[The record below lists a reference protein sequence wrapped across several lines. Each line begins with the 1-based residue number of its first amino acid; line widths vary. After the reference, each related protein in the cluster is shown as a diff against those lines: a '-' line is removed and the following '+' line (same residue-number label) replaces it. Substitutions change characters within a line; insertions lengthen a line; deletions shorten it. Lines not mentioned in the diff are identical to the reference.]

1 VTTTT
6 HAPRILVVGEINVD
20 FVFKGCRALPMPGK
34 EVLADDFVMTPGSSS
49 MICAMGLAKLGNS
62 VAFHGRLGTDAS
74 GEFCLRALHGAGI
87 DTSSLRPDA
96 SLRTGVTASLST
108 PHDRALVTF
117 AGAIAE
123 LRAEE
128 VQDEWL
134 RKATHLHVSSY
145 YLQKALRSGCRRL
158 FERAT
163 ALGLTTSLDPGFDPE
178 QKWESDL
185 LETLQQVDV
194 FLPNEQELEAIT
206 GRGDLSEALAAVQNG
221 RTRTV
226 VKRGSEGCTSLDDG
240 LRRDVPAYA
249 VDAIDSTGAGDSF
262 DAGFLH
268 AWLRQMSWLDC
279 MRWGSACGSL
289 STRGI
294 GGTTAQATADQ
305 ALNVMVGQP

>member
-1 VTTTT
+1 
-6 HAPRILVVGEINVD
+6 
-20 FVFKGCRALPMPGK
+20 
-34 EVLADDFVMTPGSSS
+34 
-49 MICAMGLAKLGNS
+49 MIA
-62 VAFHGRLGTDAS
+62 H
-74 GEFCLRALHGAGI
+74 
-87 DTSSLRPDA
+87 
-96 SLRTGVTASLST
+96 
-108 PHDRALVTF
+108 
-117 AGAIAE
+117 IAE
-123 LRAEE
+123 MRADE

-145 YLQKALRSGCRRL
+145 YLQKALRPGCRHL

-178 QKWESDL
+178 QKWEDDV
-185 LETLQQVDV
+185 LETLQHVDV

-206 GRGDLSEALAAVQNG
+206 GLDDLSEALASVQNG

-226 VKRGSEGCTSLDDG
+226 VKRGSEGCASLDDG
-240 LRRDVPAYA
+240 LRLDIPAYA

-268 AWLRQMSWLDC
+268 AWLRKLSWLDC

-305 ALNVMVGQP
+305 ALKVMVAKP